1 MSDGGQI
8 HAGTVRVWLC
18 LFTGS
23 KTVEKGKGNNHL
35 LSIGSMINGLIVN
48 SIVQFTKQQR

>member
-18 LFTGS
+18 LFSGS
-23 KTVEKGKGNNHL
+23 KTLEKGKGSYL
-35 LSIGSMINGLIVN
+35 LFVGTVVNGLIIN
-48 SIVQFTKQQR
+48 SVVQFTKQQ